1 MFREDTEF
9 DKSEYEY
16 ITLICQ
22 CLIERW
28 DLTYDYLDDKTIRFI
43 FADKTQ
49 FEEFKRYAKSVTKSD
64 SELALDFD
72 VIVNKAKYI
81 DDEIIIDLDTGW
93 DIRIVLAKILDK
105 RNILLDKINKKRK
118 EERLRILQTEYRLL
132 TS

>member
-1 MFREDTEF
+1 MTLMKQRHLLFREDTEF

-43 FADKTQ
+43 FADKLSL
-49 FEEFKRYAKSVTKSD
+49 KNLKICKSVTKSD

-72 VIVNKAKYI
+72 VIVNK
-81 DDEIIIDLDTGW
+81 ES
-93 DIRIVLAKILDK
+93 ILM
-105 RNILLDKINKKRK
+105 
-118 EERLRILQTEYRLL
+118 
-132 TS
+132 